1 MSEKDVRAGWLLGL
15 RGALRFVVAIGV
27 VIYTI
32 LDELLFP
39 LVRPLIGWL
48 GHLRLFERLGQLI
61 GRSPP
66 YAVLVLLA
74 VPFVI
79 IEPAKVYAL
88 YLFATGHLVSG
99 VVLLVV
105 AQILSLL
112 ICERI
117 YHAGH
122 GPLMRIG
129 WFRTL
134 MTWIVAL
141 RDKALG
147 LIRSTAAWR
156 ATTRM
161 VRGVREWFRGVIA
174 SFR

>member
-1 MSEKDVRAGWLLGL
+1 MSEKDVRPVWQVAL
-15 RGALRFVVAIGV
+15 RGVLRFVVAIGV

-39 LVRPLIGWL
+39 LVRPLIAWL
-48 GHLRLFERLGQLI
+48 GRLRVFERLGTLI

-66 YAVLVLLA
+66 YAVLLLLA

-88 YLFATGHLVSG
+88 YLFATGHLLSG
-99 VVLLVV
+99 VVLLIV

-122 GPLMRIG
+122 APLMRIG
-129 WFRTL
+129 WFRML
-134 MTWIVAL
+134 MGWIIAL

-147 LIRSTAAWR
+147 LIRATSAWR
-156 ATTRM
+156 AAVRM
-161 VRGVREWFRGVIA
+161 IRSVRSWFRGLLA